1 MLRQFEER
9 KKKKKKEK
17 SKRAQERWNF
27 VLNVELGQTRQLKK
41 KEKEKEILELLEP
54 VGLVRG
60 VDNRVLLEWF

>member
-9 KKKKKKEK
+9 KKKEK

-27 VLNVELGQTRQLKK
+27 VLNVELGKTRQLKK
-41 KEKEKEILELLEP
+41 KKKKEKEILELLEP